1 MCSYS
6 RWVSLCCTFRIRSL
20 ATGTP
25 TLERT
30 MDAVLAPL
38 YYRAVFTNLPL
49 TPEWTRSLVTH
60 LLPD

>member
-1 MCSYS
+1 VLE
-6 RWVSLCCTFRIRSL
+6 REQARGNP
-20 ATGTP
+20 AP

-38 YYRAVFTNLPL
+38 YYRAVFTDLPL